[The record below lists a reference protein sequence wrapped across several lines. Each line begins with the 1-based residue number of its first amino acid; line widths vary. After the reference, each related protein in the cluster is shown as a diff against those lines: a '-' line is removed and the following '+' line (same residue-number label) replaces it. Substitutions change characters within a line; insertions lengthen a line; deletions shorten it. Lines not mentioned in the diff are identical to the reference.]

1 MIPKI
6 DDTVR
11 LVANVTMAE
20 FGLALCD
27 VDGVGLDIDG
37 VVGKVEHHMA
47 NVVIRRMMPALHR
60 LPAGRRCE
68 SLSKAS

>member
-27 VDGVGLDIDG
+27 VDWVGLDIDG

-47 NVVIRRMMPALHR
+47 NVVIRRMMPVLHR
-60 LPAGRRCE
+60 LPRR
-68 SLSKAS
+68 KAL